1 MIILLELFWVFFRIG
16 LFTFGGGYAMIPMM
30 QDFIVDQKGWVSYEE
45 IMNFIAISEST
56 PGPFAINMAT
66 FVGTSQYGIL
76 GAIVATIA
84 VILPSFLIILLIAK
98 LFANFSNNRFVK
110 AALGGI
116 RPVVIGLISVVG
128 ISLVYSHALPNGIL
142 ENVVIEWRY
151 LVLVAIC
158 LLIKF
163 KFKKL
168 SPIYLILI
176 SAGLGLILYSI

>member
-1 MIILLELFWVFFRIG
+1 MTILLELFWVFFQIG

-84 VILPSFLIILLIAK
+84 VILPSFIIILLVAK
-98 LFANFSNNRFVK
+98 LFANFSKNKYVK

-116 RPVVIGLISVVG
+116 RPVVIGLISIVG

>member
-1 MIILLELFWVFFRIG
+1 MGILLELFWVFFRIG
-16 LFTFGGGYAMIPMM
+16 LFTFGGGYAMIPMI
-30 QDFIVDQKGWVSYEE
+30 QDLVVDEKNWVSYEE

-66 FVGTSQYGIL
+66 FIGTTQYGLL
-76 GAIVATIA
+76 GAVVATIA

-98 LFANFSNNRFVK
+98 LFSNFSNNKIVK

-116 RPVVIGLISVVG
+116 RPVVIGLIAVVG
-128 ISLVYSHALPNGIL
+128 ISLVYSHALPNGF
-142 ENVVIEWRY
+142 ENIVVEWRY

-163 KFKKL
+163 KFKKM

>member
-1 MIILLELFWVFFRIG
+1 MTILLELFWVFFQIG

-84 VILPSFLIILLIAK
+84 VILPSFIIILLVAK
-98 LFANFSNNRFVK
+98 LFANFSKNKYVK

-151 LVLVAIC
+151 LVLVASC

>member
-1 MIILLELFWVFFRIG
+1 MIILLELFWVFFQIG

-84 VILPSFLIILLIAK
+84 VILPSFIIILLIAK
-98 LFANFSNNRFVK
+98 LFSNFSNNKYVR

-116 RPVVIGLISVVG
+116 RPIVIGLIVVVG
-128 ISLVYSHALPNGIL
+128 ISLLYSHALPNGIFG
-142 ENVVIEWRY
+142 NVVIEWRY
-151 LVLVAIC
+151 LILVAIC

-163 KFKKL
+163 KFKKI

-176 SAGLGLILYSI
+176 SAGLGLLLYSI

>member
-1 MIILLELFWVFFRIG
+1 MIILLELFWVFFQIG

-84 VILPSFLIILLIAK
+84 VILPSFIIILLIAK
-98 LFANFSNNRFVK
+98 LFSNFSNNKYVR

-128 ISLVYSHALPNGIL
+128 ISLLYSHALPNGVL

-151 LVLVAIC
+151 LVLVAVC

-176 SAGLGLILYSI
+176 SAGLGLLLYSI

>member
-1 MIILLELFWVFFRIG
+1 MTILLELFWVFFQIG

-84 VILPSFLIILLIAK
+84 VILPSFIIILLVAK
-98 LFANFSNNRFVK
+98 LFSNFSNNKYVR

-128 ISLVYSHALPNGIL
+128 ISLLYSHALPNGIL
-142 ENVVIEWRY
+142 GTVVIEWRY
-151 LVLVAIC
+151 LILVAIC